1 MTSSTLPPR
10 TAQLTD
16 PVALRVAGLHAR
28 YAGAA
33 AVDDVS
39 FDVEPS
45 EFVTLLGPSGCGKTT
60 TLRCVAG
67 LHPVTDGT
75 ITVGDELVSSPRLH
89 VRPERRR
96 INMVFQSYAIWPHM
110 SVFDNVG
117 YGITGGRAARA
128 AKRARVLELLELVGL
143 EHLADRPATGLSGG
157 QQQRVALARAL
168 ATRPR
173 VLLLDEPLSNLDAV
187 LRTRMRAELRRIQ
200 RETGTTTLYVTHDRR
215 EALSMSH
222 RIVAMRNG
230 HVEQAGTPAELY
242 EHPASRFVAEF
253 LGFAAIVPAVVVSA
267 AGGQLRAK
275 ALELSGAP
283 EFELPAGPGR
293 ACPAAGQPVGL
304 VLRPEAI
311 EAATGQAVNVW
322 TGRLQA
328 REYLGRRT
336 EIVVRSGEHVLKAEL
351 DQTAASGLSDEVSL
365 HIAPQ
370 ALSWVPAE

>member
-1 MTSSTLPPR
+1 MTSSTLPSRPL
-10 TAQLTD
+10 QLAE
-16 PVALRVAGLHAR
+16 PVALRVAGLHAT
-28 YAGAA
+28 YAGAT
-33 AVDDVS
+33 AVSDVS

-45 EFVTLLGPSGCGKTT
+45 EFVTLLGPSGCGKST

-67 LHPVTDGT
+67 LHQVTGGT
-75 ITVGDELVSSPRLH
+75 ITVGDELVSSARTH

-117 YGITGGRAARA
+117 YGITGGRSARA
-128 AKRARVLELLELVGL
+128 TKRARVLELLELVGL
-143 EHLADRPATGLSGG
+143 ADLADRPATGLSGG

-187 LRTRMRAELRRIQ
+187 LRTRMRAELMRIQ
-200 RETGTTTLYVTHDRR
+200 REAGTTTLYVTHDRR

-230 HVEQAGTPAELY
+230 RIEQAGTPSELY
-242 EHPASRFVAEF
+242 EQPTSRFVAEF
-253 LGFAAIVPAVVVSA
+253 IGFASIVPAVVVSA
-267 AGGQLRAK
+267 DGGQLHAK
-275 ALELSGAP
+275 ATELPGAP
-283 EFELPAGPGR
+283 TFELPVGPGR
-293 ACPAAGQPVGL
+293 KRPAAGESIGL

-311 EAATGQAVNVW
+311 EIASGQALNAW

-328 REYLGRRT
+328 REYLGRNT

-351 DQTAASGLSDEVSL
+351 HQPVPSGFNDEVAL
-365 HIAPQ
+365 YIAPQ

>member
-1 MTSSTLPPR
+1 MTSSSLSSRP
-10 TAQLTD
+10 AQLAE
-16 PVALRVAGLHAR
+16 PVALRVAGLHAT
-28 YAGAA
+28 YGGAA
-33 AVDDVS
+33 AVSDVS
-39 FDVEPS
+39 FNVEPS

-67 LHPVTDGT
+67 LHPVTGGT
-75 ITVGDELVSSPRLH
+75 ITVGDELVSGARIH

-117 YGITGGRAARA
+117 YGITGGRAGRTE
-128 AKRARVLELLELVGL
+128 KRARVLELLDLVGL
-143 EHLADRPATGLSGG
+143 AEMASRPATGLSGG

-187 LRTRMRAELRRIQ
+187 LRTRMRAELMRIQ

-230 HVEQAGTPAELY
+230 RIEQVGTPAELY
-242 EHPASRFVAEF
+242 EQPASRFVAEF
-253 LGFAAIVPAVVVSA
+253 LGFAGIVPAIVVSA
-267 AGGQLRAK
+267 DGGQLHVK
-275 ALELSGAP
+275 ALELPGAP
-283 EFELPAGPGR
+283 AFELSAG
-293 ACPAAGQPVGL
+293 CGQPAPGSSIGL

-311 EAATGQAVNVW
+311 EIAAGQAVNTW
-322 TGRLQA
+322 TGRLEA

-351 DQTAASGLSDEVSL
+351 DQQVPVGLNEEISL